1 MEYKLSPSSLNLLED
16 CPRCFWLDKIKKIK
30 RPSGPM
36 SSIPIKMDS
45 IIKNYFNKYK
55 EHNELPPILLGK
67 ITGQLAVDMPK
78 TLQYEDENGITLWGR
93 PDDYF
98 ELEDHSIVALD
109 HKTAS
114 KPPEKTHSSYHLQLN
129 VYGYLLKRMGYK
141 TKNKAFLAYY
151 CPDDCDLHKGMCI
164 NCTITEI
171 KTNPTQA
178 KKLVKK
184 AYDVLN
190 GPMPEPS
197 ENCQYC
203 KWAEEMLQL

>member
-16 CPRCFWLDKIKKIK
+16 CPRCFWLDKVKKIK

-45 IIKNYFNKYK
+45 IIKHYFNKYR
-55 EHNELPPILLGK
+55 ELNELPPIILGK
-67 ITGQLAVDMPK
+67 ITGRLAVDMPK
-78 TLQYEDENGITLWGR
+78 TLQYEDENGITLCGR

-98 ELEDHSIVALD
+98 ELEDRSIVALD

-114 KPPEKTHSSYHLQLN
+114 KPPEAVHSSYKLQLN
-129 VYGYLLKRMGYK
+129 VYGYLLKMMGYK
-141 TKNKAFLAYY
+141 TTNKAYLAYY
-151 CPDDCDLHKGMCI
+151 CPDDCDLHNGMCI
-164 NCTITEI
+164 HCTIIEM
-171 KTNPTQA
+171 KTNPIHA
-178 KKLVKK
+178 KELVKK

-197 ENCQYC
+197 NNCMYC
-203 KWAEEMLQL
+203 KWTEELIKL